1 MLRVEKEM
9 LIWWWSFHKLLPGR
23 VESWKLLNPVGLSA
37 ALGICRLQTASLLS
51 LSFVQNSGPDLD
63 DWLQPRQSQY
73 HYQLLSSSRPATR
86 ACKYTLSIH
95 VFLPGY
101 TWTVLEFWGQ
111 WNICKVRTNRQN
123 KQQIKELKTFMS
135 IKAMH
140 LSEHYRIKIKFFFLE
155 CKNVLEA
162 LLQNFKRPVSRAPAS
177 EKSLSKIFHTEEN

>member
-123 KQQIKELKTFMS
+123 KQQIKEHLCLSKCCTSRNTIKLKS
-135 IKAMH
+135 
-140 LSEHYRIKIKFFFLE
+140 
-155 CKNVLEA
+155 
-162 LLQNFKRPVSRAPAS
+162 NFS
-177 EKSLSKIFHTEEN
+177 SLSVKMFWKLYYRTLKGRWAGHQLVRKVY